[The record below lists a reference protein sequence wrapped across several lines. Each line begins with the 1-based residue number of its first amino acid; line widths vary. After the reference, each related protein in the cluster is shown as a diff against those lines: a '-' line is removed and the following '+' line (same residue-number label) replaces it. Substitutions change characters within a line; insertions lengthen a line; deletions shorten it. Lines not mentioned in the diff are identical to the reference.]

1 MTTTMTSPKPRASGA
16 HRVRETALT
25 VGAIAGLICIAATV
39 AGLLFHIK
47 PLIFQ
52 SGSMAPEITTGSL
65 AFSRTV
71 PVGNLSIGDVVSVE
85 NAYGTRITHRVYGI
99 QPAGDGTATVV
110 LKGDANN
117 APDVEPYAITEADR
131 VFWSVPGL
139 GYVAAWLSSSTAVFL
154 GGVFAGV
161 LLMLVAKPSGH
172 RGDDRPNTDPDNDI
186 PHGGRTQTP

>member
-1 MTTTMTSPKPRASGA
+1 MTAPKTRSSGA

-25 VGAIAGLICIAATV
+25 VGAIAGLICIVATV
-39 AGLLFHIK
+39 AGLLFHVE
-47 PLIFQ
+47 PLIFR

-65 AFSRTV
+65 ALARTV
-71 PVGNLSIGDVVSVE
+71 PADDLSVGDVISVE
-85 NAYGTRITHRVYGI
+85 NAYGTRITHRVYDI
-99 QPAGDGTATVV
+99 QPAGGDAVTVV

-131 VFWSVPGL
+131 VFWSVPRL

-154 GGVFAGV
+154 GGVFVGV
-161 LLMLVAKPSGH
+161 LLMLVAKPSG
-172 RGDDRPNTDPDNDI
+172 RRDDDPPNTAPDNDI